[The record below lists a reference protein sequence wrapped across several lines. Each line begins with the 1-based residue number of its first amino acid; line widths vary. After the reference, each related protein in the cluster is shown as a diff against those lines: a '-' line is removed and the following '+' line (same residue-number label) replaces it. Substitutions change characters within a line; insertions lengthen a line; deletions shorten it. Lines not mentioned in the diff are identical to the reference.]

1 MEIVHTHCAGLDVH
15 KKTVVAAIIVPG
27 PKRGG
32 YQETRTFGTMTV
44 DLLALSDWLLAHSV
58 THVAMESTGEYVR
71 RITARAISLAER
83 TGSEGNPWVNDSP
96 GGETHRG
103 PQHVVEA
110 ERSRSRVWS
119 GSARP
124 VCYGESL
131 VA

>member
-1 MEIVHTHCAGLDVH
+1 MEIVHSHCAGLDVH
-15 KKTVVAAIIVPG
+15 KKTVVACVLLTDPG
-27 PKRGG
+27 PKSVKDL
-32 YQETRTFGTMTV
+32 RTFRTTTA
-44 DLLALSDWLLAHSV
+44 DLLALADWLSAAGC
-58 THVAMESTGEYVR
+58 THVAMESTGVYVR

-96 GGETHRG
+96 GGESQG
-103 PQHVVEA
+103 GQQHVGAA
-110 ERSRSRVWS
+110 ERPRSRVWP